1 MIELKNITKS
11 FDGRTVVNDVSLL
24 IKDENFVSIVGK
36 SGSGKSTLLNII
48 GSLEKPDSGSV
59 LIDEKDVVK
68 MSASERAAFRNKK
81 IGFIFQSFFLEPS
94 YDVFHNVAVP
104 LLIAGKKDIEQRVRS
119 VLEQVDMLDYKDKK
133 VVKLSGGEQQR
144 ICIARALVNEPEILL
159 ADEPCGNLDI
169 QNSKIIMELLR
180 SLAGNGRKVFMVTHD
195 MDDAGMADRMVTISD
210 GKIIRDEK
218 L

>member
-144 ICIARALVNEPEILL
+144 ICIARALVNEPQILL